1 MQEVET
7 HAFKNVAPRA
17 EAIVAR
23 SRKGGQCLIDPTLCH
38 VSPAVLS
45 EFSDQPS
52 EVAVPCQEEM
62 AAVSDD
68 RMAGPPTGARAD
80 GADRG
85 WRAPGPDHSSQSVT
99 PLRSDCP
106 ANSRSATVA
115 CRKVSPKATCD
126 FAAETTARAI
136 RWRSA

>member
-38 VSPAVLS
+38 VSPAEQS
-45 EFSDQPS
+45 CFDDQPS
-52 EVAVPCQEEM
+52 EAAVPCQDGM

-68 RMAGPPTGARAD
+68 RMAGTPSVTRAEGAKPGGART
-80 GADRG
+80 G
-85 WRAPGPDHSSQSVT
+85 T
-99 PLRSDCP
+99 
-106 ANSRSATVA
+106 
-115 CRKVSPKATCD
+115 
-126 FAAETTARAI
+126 
-136 RWRSA
+136 

>member
-1 MQEVET
+1 MQEVEA
-7 HAFKNVAPRA
+7 HAFQNIATRA

-38 VSPAVLS
+38 VSPAEQS
-45 EFSDQPS
+45 CFDDQPS
-52 EVAVPCQEEM
+52 EAAVPCQEDM

-68 RMAGPPTGARAD
+68 RMAGTPTVARAD
-80 GADRG
+80 GANRG

-106 ANSRSATVA
+106 A
-115 CRKVSPKATCD
+115 
-126 FAAETTARAI
+126 
-136 RWRSA
+136 